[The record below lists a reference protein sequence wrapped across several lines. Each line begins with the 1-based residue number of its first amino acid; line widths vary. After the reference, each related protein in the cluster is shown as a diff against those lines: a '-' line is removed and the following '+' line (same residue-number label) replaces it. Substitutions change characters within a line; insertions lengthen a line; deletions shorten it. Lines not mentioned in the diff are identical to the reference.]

1 MTVPTRIVIAL
12 LCTLSP
18 IQGRADN
25 WDDFA
30 LETCDGNGMI
40 FGPVLTNVI
49 IHTAAV
55 SPVARYE
62 WDDRGRA
69 PIGYIKGMALCYARV
84 YQKLKDGDPAAKEM
98 AKARELDD
106 SDDALT
112 HYDPRFRRLGWDNSI
127 SGTNTLR
134 HLFVLMLGLG
144 MRESSG
150 SFCEGR
156 DMSSSD
162 GGSNTAEAGLFQM
175 SWNASIA
182 SNQIV
187 RLFNLYSTDPA
198 PEGYAKIFHE
208 GVRCTEGQLRNWGS
222 GRGRAYQALAKA
234 SPAFAVESAAVG
246 LRNLK
251 NHWGPIIRREAE
263 LLPSANTL
271 FARIQDLVD
280 KPEAEIAMMEIP
292 YE

>member
-1 MTVPTRIVIAL
+1 MTIPARIVVVIIFA
-12 LCTLSP
+12 LSP
-18 IQGRADN
+18 VKGQATDI

-30 LETCDGNGMI
+30 TESCDGNGMI
-40 FGPVLTNVI
+40 LGPTLTYAI
-49 IHTAAV
+49 MRAATA
-55 SPVARYE
+55 SPVAQYE
-62 WDDRGRA
+62 WEDRGTA
-69 PIGYIKGMALCYARV
+69 PIGYIKGMALCFARV

-112 HYDPRFRRLGWDNSI
+112 HYERRFQRLGWDNSQA
-127 SGTNTLR
+127 GAVTLR

-156 DMSSSD
+156 DMSSSN
-162 GGSNTAEAGLFQM
+162 GGSDTSEAGLFQM
-175 SWNASIA
+175 SWNAHVS
-182 SNQIV
+182 SSQIV
-187 RLFNLYSTDPA
+187 RLFDVYNATPA

-208 GVRCTEGQLRNWGS
+208 GVRCTESQLRNWGS
-222 GRGRAYQALAKA
+222 GRGRAYQELAKA

-263 LLPSANTL
+263 LNPSANNL
-271 FARIQDLVD
+271 FMHIQDLVD
-280 KPEAEIAMMEIP
+280 NKEIEVAANE
-292 YE
+292 